1 MEILKVKKSCKGDG
15 PSPKVKGLSKLWR
28 NLEGIGL
35 KFKKLLKQEV
45 LHKLE
50 ATPKNTSWVWTKMVR
65 TSNLT
70 HKILNKFLMM
80 IRVFQSHSLIILRV
94 TQRRIKVRK
103 EIIPNQRQ
111 RVSMNSVN
119 GNRKIHN
126 RLPWIR
132 TVLVKISAYLHNN
145 SLDNISE
152 NFLTIVFLWYLFT
165 KTENFSKMEAILSNC
180 VKKRSL

>member
-1 MEILKVKKSCKGDG
+1 
-15 PSPKVKGLSKLWR
+15 
-28 NLEGIGL
+28 
-35 KFKKLLKQEV
+35 
-45 LHKLE
+45 
-50 ATPKNTSWVWTKMVR
+50 
-65 TSNLT
+65 
-70 HKILNKFLMM
+70 MM

-103 EIIPNQRQ
+103 EIIPNQRK

-152 NFLTIVFLWYLFT
+152 NVPTIVFL
-165 KTENFSKMEAILSNC
+165 
-180 VKKRSL
+180 